1 LPADPANAAPSGA
14 LLIDGPDSSDGVPA
28 PASLCTCSHVNE
40 CALSPKLQPIEAMG
54 RYLSNP
60 TPALP
65 RLEVPYVAP
74 RDAPRQAPA
83 NPSLKGWTGVSA
95 SPDRTLDRIAAGG
108 LLVGAVFG
116 LAGTLVASPTLQAS
130 LWAIDSV
137 ALVVATSLL
146 ALRYFR
152 AGVDALAAGFLVFAI
167 GEGVLLSGTA
177 AGPAASVPAF
187 AAGTA
192 LWAAALILISAPPRL
207 PWWLRMLGGSAAGLF
222 AITAGSIYA
231 GAALLPTSSPLPFV
245 AYPFLVA
252 TLLGWA
258 WVLLRAK
265 A

>member
-1 LPADPANAAPSGA
+1 M
-14 LLIDGPDSSDGVPA
+14 SS
-28 PASLCTCSHVNE
+28 
-40 CALSPKLQPIEAMG
+40 SP
-54 RYLSNP
+54 N
-60 TPALP
+60 
-65 RLEVPYVAP
+65 
-74 RDAPRQAPA
+74 
-83 NPSLKGWTGVSA
+83 
-95 SPDRTLDRIAAGG
+95 RTLDRIAAGG

-116 LAGTLVASPTLQAS
+116 LGGTLVASPTLQAS

-152 AGVDALAAGFLVFAI
+152 AGVDVVAAGFVVFAI

-192 LWAAALILISAPPRL
+192 LWAAALALISAPRRL
-207 PWWLRMLGGSAAGLF
+207 QWWLRLLGGSAACLF
-222 AITAGSIYA
+222 AITAGRIYA
-231 GAALLPTSSPLPFV
+231 GEALLPTSSPLPFF

-258 WVLLRAK
+258 WMLVRAES
-265 A
+265 

>member
-1 LPADPANAAPSGA
+1 M
-14 LLIDGPDSSDGVPA
+14 SS
-28 PASLCTCSHVNE
+28 S
-40 CALSPKLQPIEAMG
+40 
-54 RYLSNP
+54 SN
-60 TPALP
+60 
-65 RLEVPYVAP
+65 
-74 RDAPRQAPA
+74 
-83 NPSLKGWTGVSA
+83 
-95 SPDRTLDRIAAGG
+95 RTLDYIAAGG

-152 AGVDALAAGFLVFAI
+152 AGVDVVAAGFLVFAI

-177 AGPAASVPAF
+177 AGPIASVPAF

-192 LWAAALILISAPPRL
+192 LWAGALALISAPRQL
-207 PWWLRMLGGSAAGLF
+207 PWWTRGLGGGTACLL
-222 AITAGSIYA
+222 AITAGRIYA
-231 GAALLPTSSPLPFV
+231 GEALLPTSSPLPFF

-258 WVLLRAK
+258 WVLLRGQT
-265 A
+265 